1 MLGVARNLIGS
12 EPTKCKAK
20 TTDTNNFLKQKIHW
34 KSTCILYNRCT
45 QIYDPNIL
53 QRSNKQKQFFK
64 LLISKKLNYWKSI
77 IEKDEE

>member
-1 MLGVARNLIGS
+1 MLGGARNLIGS

-53 QRSNKQKQFFK
+53 QRSYKQKQFFK
-64 LLISKKLNYWKSI
+64 ILISKKLNYWKSI

>member
-53 QRSNKQKQFFK
+53 QRSYKQKQFFK
-64 LLISKKLNYWKSI
+64 ILISKKLNYWKSI